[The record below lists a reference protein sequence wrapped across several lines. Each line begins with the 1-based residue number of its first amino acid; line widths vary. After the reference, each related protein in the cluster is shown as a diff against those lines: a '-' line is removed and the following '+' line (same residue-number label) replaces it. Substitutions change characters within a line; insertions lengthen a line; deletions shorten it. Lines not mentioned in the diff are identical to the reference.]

1 MNAFVVAALAMI
13 VATLPCLIVVWRGS
27 PIEAVVG
34 YETIGAIAVMVLLLL
49 AEGFQRSG
57 EFELPILLAVLM
69 LGSGLVFVRFFERWL

>member
-1 MNAFVVAALAMI
+1 MNAFVVAAVGML
-13 VATLPCLIVVWRGS
+13 VAALPCLIVVWRGS
-27 PIEAVVG
+27 PMEAVVG

-57 EFELPILLAVLM
+57 EFEFPILLAVLM